1 LCGWVATDDNTTA
14 SYLHLIRGLLEDYKE
29 EVLEQKL
36 SEMAKS
42 AYLEVGMPSMRYV
55 SNRRSDVK
63 VGEDHPGNNDLRVR
77 CRHHQ
82 STVHMETSSMT
93 GYS

>member
-1 LCGWVATDDNTTA
+1 
-14 SYLHLIRGLLEDYKE
+14 
-29 EVLEQKL
+29 
-36 SEMAKS
+36 MAKS

-77 CRHHQ
+77 FVGTIRVQ
-82 STVHMETSSMT
+82 
-93 GYS
+93 YIWRRLR